1 MPLAGAWRES
11 LGELD
16 LWRINSTLAVQLDS
30 GFHALPSSVAVSC
43 MRSTSRSQGLEDL
56 ALLQTLHC
64 LAGGRAGRY
73 VEIGAFDGITFSN
86 TYALEQCLGWGGDLI
101 EGNPQNY
108 ALLQRVRLPSYVAMR
123 VAGRA
128 IADAR

>member
-1 MPLAGAWRES
+1 MPVGSGAWRES

-43 MRSTSRSQGLEDL
+43 MRNTSRSQGLEDL

-86 TYALEQCLGWGGDLI
+86 TYALEKCLGWGGDLI
-101 EGNPQNY
+101 EGNPENY
-108 ALLQRVRLPSYVAMR
+108 ALLQRVRLSLTC
-123 VAGRA
+123 GH
-128 IADAR
+128 ARR